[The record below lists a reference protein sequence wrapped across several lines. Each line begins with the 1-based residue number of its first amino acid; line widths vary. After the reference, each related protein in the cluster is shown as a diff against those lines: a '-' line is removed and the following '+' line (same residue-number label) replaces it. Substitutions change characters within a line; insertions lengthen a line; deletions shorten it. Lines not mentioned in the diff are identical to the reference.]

1 MGLAVSGQL
10 RADLWLMLVALIWGG
25 TFVVV
30 KNELAYVGPLAFVA
44 LRFAFALLAM
54 ALLARRTLARMGRRP
69 LAAGSLIGVFLFG
82 GYALQ
87 TLGLAHTTASKAGF
101 ITGLSVVLAPLFAL
115 FLLGQRPP
123 PLALLGVALAT
134 GGLALLTVTESL
146 SLAIGDLLVLG
157 CAASFALHIV
167 AISGFA
173 PKMDTLALTTVQI
186 GVVAI
191 AAAVSAA
198 MLEPL
203 PPSLG
208 ARTVVVAALMGLIA
222 TAFTLTVQNRVQ
234 QFTTA
239 THTALVFSLEPVF
252 AALFAFLLAGER
264 LEGRQLLGC
273 ALILAGMVVAEVRRG
288 RLDFWAGAR

>member
-1 MGLAVSGQL
+1 MGLAASSQL
-10 RADLWLMLVALIWGG
+10 RADLWLTLVALIWGG

-30 KNELAYVGPLAFVA
+30 KGELAFVGPLTFVA

-54 ALLARRTLARMGRRP
+54 VVLTWRTLLRMGRRAM
-69 LAAGSLIGVFLFG
+69 AAGSLIGVFLFG

-101 ITGLSVVLAPLFAL
+101 ITGLSVVLAPIFGL
-115 FLLGQRPP
+115 FLLGQRPS

-134 GGLALLTVTESL
+134 VGLALLTLTEGL

-167 AISGFA
+167 AIGGFA
-173 PKMDTLALTTVQI
+173 PKMDTLALTTAQI

-191 AAAVSAA
+191 SAAVSAA
-198 MLEPL
+198 ILEPL

-222 TAFTLTVQNRVQ
+222 TAFALTVQNRVQ

-288 RLDFWAGAR
+288 RLDLVAGAR